1 MNEETRFAAL
11 DECRRRVAGGESL
24 AVCLV
29 DYPVAEREELAGLLA
44 TEARLGQLRHDP
56 SPAFQARLEEG
67 LLARVDATRA
77 STGALRRGWSF
88 RPLRLAS
95 AWRALAVALVVLLIG
110 AGSGVGI
117 VAASDDTLPDSPLY
131 HVKAAKES
139 VELALATSPEAKV
152 DVNAI
157 HIAARGREL
166 VVAIR
171 RAKPQPVIDVLARR
185 VAVSVDDMVNQ
196 ALALRGQGRPLPARR
211 AAVAL
216 RVMEREVERLANGAS
231 PAVRATL
238 FRLRTQ
244 MENEGLRLDPTPT
257 L

>member
-1 MNEETRFAAL
+1 M
-11 DECRRRVAGGESL
+11 
-24 AVCLV
+24 
-29 DYPVAEREELAGLLA
+29 
-44 TEARLGQLRHDP
+44 
-56 SPAFQARLEEG
+56 
-67 LLARVDATRA
+67 
-77 STGALRRGWSF
+77 
-88 RPLRLAS
+88 
-95 AWRALAVALVVLLIG
+95 
-110 AGSGVGI
+110 
-117 VAASDDTLPDSPLY
+117 
-131 HVKAAKES
+131 KAAKES

-211 AAVAL
+211 AAIAL

-238 FRLRTQ
+238 FRLRTL